1 MTIVV
6 TGATGHFG
14 RLAIESL
21 LARGIAADQIVAV
34 GRSVEKIQDLADRGV
49 IVKQAAYEDPEALR
63 AAFAGADKLLFVSG
77 SEAGQRLTQHLN
89 VVAAAKDSGIKQ
101 VFYTSIPKAD
111 TTDLILASEHRAT
124 EQALTDSGIPSV
136 FLRNSWYLENYD
148 LKGALEHGLSGATG
162 DGKLSI
168 ATRADYAEA
177 AAAAVTAGKLDQQA
191 YELGGEAVSLAEL
204 AAEVSRQS
212 GREVAYTDLTP
223 EKYIEFLTGVGVPEG
238 FAAVLADSDRGAKAG
253 ALNTGPKDLETLL
266 GRPATPL
273 ADSVRAALA

>member
-6 TGATGHFG
+6 TGATGGLG
-14 RLAIESL
+14 RHVVETL
-21 LARGIAADQIVAV
+21 LTRGVPAGQIVAI
-34 GRSVEKIQDLADRGV
+34 GRRIEKIQDLADRGV
-49 IVKQAAYEDPEALR
+49 NVQRADYDEPESLR
-63 AAFAGADKLLFVSG
+63 KPFADADKVLLVSS
-77 SEAGQRLTQHLN
+77 SEPGKRIPQHQN
-89 VVAAAKDSGIKQ
+89 VIDAAKAAGVSRI
-101 VFYTSIPKAD
+101 VYTSLPHALSSGMMLAAD
-111 TTDLILASEHRAT
+111 HIAT
-124 EQALTDSGIPSV
+124 EQALAASGLPFV
-136 FLRNSWYLENYD
+136 VLRNGWYLENYD
-148 LKGALEHGLSGATG
+148 LKGAVEHGLYGAAG